1 MNRLAANRL
10 KDRVVVITG
19 GAKGM
24 GAATSRL
31 LAREGAFVV
40 IADMAEA
47 EGAALAAEIGG
58 ESVFCKLDVTRDA
71 EWQSVIETAMRRWGR
86 IDALVNNAGVV
97 LFSDI
102 ENLDEA
108 DFDRV
113 IGVNVKGAFL
123 GIKRVGHVMKA
134 AGKGVIVN
142 ISSIDGLRG
151 SSGVAA
157 YVASKWALR
166 GLTKAAA
173 LEYGHHGI
181 RVNSV
186 HPGGVDTDM
195 GNPMGLRGEARNRGY
210 ESVPLQRIGE
220 PSEIAAAT
228 LFLCSDDAS
237 YIAGAELAVDGGWSA
252 GHYHVG
258 LPGAPARLTTA
269 G

>member
-1 MNRLAANRL
+1 MNRL
-10 KDRVVVITG
+10 KDRVVIITG

-24 GAATSRL
+24 GAATVRL
-31 LAREGAFVV
+31 FAREGACVV

-58 ESVFCKLDVTRDA
+58 ETLFHKLNVTSDA
-71 EWQSVIETAMRRWGR
+71 EWQGLVDAVMGRWGR

-102 ENLDEA
+102 EGLDEA

-113 IGVNVKGAFL
+113 MGINVKGAFL
-123 GIKRVGHVMKA
+123 GIKRVGHLMKA

-186 HPGGVDTDM
+186 HPGGVDTGM
-195 GNPMGLRGEARNRGY
+195 GNPMGLRGEAKNRGY
-210 ESVPLQRIGE
+210 EAVPLQRIGE
-220 PSEIAAAT
+220 PEEIAAAT

-258 LPGAPARLTTA
+258 LPGAPARLNPI